1 MMLTSKLSQKN
12 QIYIEE
18 ISIPSIED
26 DQLLLKVLSCAIC
39 GSDLKIS
46 KVGNSRIAQDRT
58 IGHEISGEVIKIGN
72 KISKFQ
78 LGDMVSIGAD
88 LPCHNCRYCKSGNV
102 NLCKTNLATGYQFD
116 GGFSQYMV
124 VNKHIL
130 QNGPIQKFKKIDP
143 DIACLAEPLACA
155 INGVEKSLQCYS
167 FGMPASALIF
177 GGGPMGILLAE
188 YLYYKNVCNI
198 LIIEKNKTR
207 LKFIETNTKFIAQQS
222 SMHISKKFDLIFTA
236 CPAPETHSLSLDLID
251 TSGVINFFGGLPL
264 DASDISLNS
273 NSIHYSESV
282 LMGTHGST
290 PKHHKSALNLLEANK
305 INLDFL
311 ITHKFGLHQI
321 KEAFEVAKSG
331 LGQKVIINPN
341 E

>member
-1 MMLTSKLSQKN
+1 LIQ
-12 QIYIEE
+12 
-18 ISIPSIED
+18 D
-26 DQLLLKVLSCAIC
+26 DELLLKVLSCAIC

-46 KVGNSRIAQDRT
+46 KVGNARIVENRT
-58 IGHEISGEVIKIGN
+58 IGHEISGEVIKVGKN
-72 KISKFQ
+72 VLGFR
-78 LGDMVSIGAD
+78 LGDTVSIGAD
-88 LPCHNCRYCKSGNV
+88 LPCHNCQYCKSGNV
-102 NLCKTNLATGYQFD
+102 NLCKTNLAIGYQFD

-124 VNKHIL
+124 VNKHVL
-130 QNGPIQKFKKIDP
+130 KNGPIQKFKKIDP

-167 FGMPASALIF
+167 SGKPGSALIF

-188 YLYYKNVCNI
+188 YLYYNNISNI
-198 LIIEKNKTR
+198 LIIEKNKDR

-222 SMHISKKFDLIFTA
+222 SIQISKKFDLIFTA

-251 TSGVINFFGGLPL
+251 TSGVINFFGGLPP
-264 DASDISLNS
+264 DAPKISLNS

-282 LMGTHGST
+282 LMGTHGSS
-290 PKHHKSALNLLEANK
+290 PRHHKIALNLLEKNK

-311 ITHKFGLHQI
+311 ITHKFSLNQI
-321 KEAFEVAKSG
+321 QEAFKVANSG
-331 LGQKVIINPN
+331 YGQKIIINPN